1 MSLLKKAVLGAG
13 LVMLAFLLYKLDA
26 RETAAL
32 ALQVRWMFALIL
44 AQELGAHLFNA
55 LGWRLAFRPADSLRF
70 RLRDLLA
77 YRVMGDGV
85 NYLTPSAT
93 IAGEFA
99 RANLLE
105 ASVPLAV
112 RVNGVVAAKATQAF
126 GQVAFIALG
135 LGWAMG
141 DVVPALAPW
150 SRAARWFCAA
160 AAAAAAASWLTARSR
175 HVRDLADAARGKP
188 GWRGWVSRMPAD
200 LLGFWA
206 DHPLRLTASAAAFG
220 AGYAWNV
227 GETWLI
233 ARSLGAPVDW
243 TTALRI
249 EVLSNVVD
257 ALLFMVPAKAG
268 TQEAG
273 KTLVFGLL
281 GLSPRAGLAFGLVR
295 HARELLWAAGGLLAY
310 GSARRDV
317 RAAEGSVSQPS
328 PT

>member
-1 MSLLKKAVLGAG
+1 MGLVKKGVLGAG

-32 ALQVRWMFALIL
+32 AFQVRWAFALIL
-44 AQELGAHLFNA
+44 VQELGAHALNA
-55 LGWRLAFRPADSLRF
+55 LGWRLAFRPADAGRF
-70 RLRDLLA
+70 RFRDLLA

-99 RANLLE
+99 RANLLSE
-105 ASVPLAV
+105 TAPLPV
-112 RVNGVVAAKATQAF
+112 RVNGVVAAKATQAA

-135 LGWAMG
+135 LGWAVG
-141 DVVPALAPW
+141 EAVPALAPW
-150 SRAARWFCAA
+150 ARAARWFCALA
-160 AAAAAAASWLTARSR
+160 GAGGVLLWLAARSR
-175 HVRDLADAARGKP
+175 HVRDLAEAAHGMP

-206 DHPLRLTASAAAFG
+206 DHPARLCASAGSFAL
-220 AGYAWNV
+220 GYAWNT

-233 ARSLGAPVDW
+233 ARSLGAPVGW
-243 TTALRI
+243 TTALQI

-281 GLSPRAGLAFGLVR
+281 GL
-295 HARELLWAAGGLLAY
+295 
-310 GSARRDV
+310 
-317 RAAEGSVSQPS
+317 
-328 PT
+328 